1 MVYCRRYVS
10 IIEDR
15 ISSYLYNELFSKIN
29 EEKCRAFQNMACF
42 LIVYKNTIR
51 NCSTTLQAFPFRS
64 ISLYPFFFLF
74 HKSKDTSAIPQPSV
88 QHLPYVFPHFLS
100 FSNFHLSK
108 NTLINKFFFTEAC
121 VSSGICISRPP
132 VFCLTSGPG
141 PQFVFTSPGP

>member
-1 MVYCRRYVS
+1 MDSSDEEVLLESCCLVVIIRSKSKEKGKGRGFGKYLKKEQNKEFTMVYCRRYVS

-51 NCSTTLQAFPFRS
+51 SCPTTLQAFPFRS

-74 HKSKDTSAIPQPSV
+74 HKGKDTSAIPQPSV

-100 FSNFHLSK
+100 FS
-108 NTLINKFFFTEAC
+108 
-121 VSSGICISRPP
+121 
-132 VFCLTSGPG
+132 
-141 PQFVFTSPGP
+141 